1 MLEPIFEI
9 VKIKV
14 ERKKLPKKY
23 QGTIV
28 EEAITGPEVFAEI
41 AIKFIGDE
49 DREVFLV
56 GCLNARNEL
65 QSLHRCH
72 IGTLTA
78 SLVSVREVFK
88 TAFIE
93 SAASII
99 VAHNH
104 PNLSLKPSDDDLR
117 ITEQLE
123 SAGKLLDVPLV
134 DHLIITDTNYVSL
147 REKGY
152 F

>member
-9 VKIKV
+9 VKIRV
-14 ERKKLPKKY
+14 EKRKLPKKY

-28 EEAITGPEVFAEI
+28 ENAITGPEKFAEI
-41 AIKFIGDE
+41 AMKFIGDE

-56 GCLNARNEL
+56 GCLNAKNEL

-88 TAFIE
+88 TAFLE
-93 SAASII
+93 NAASII

-104 PNLSLKPSDDDLR
+104 PNNNLRPSDDDIR
-117 ITEQLE
+117 ISERLE
-123 SAGKLLDVPLV
+123 SAGKLLEVSFL
-134 DHLIITDTNYVSL
+134 DHLIVTDSDYLSM
-147 REKGY
+147 RDKGY

>member
-9 VKIKV
+9 VKIRV
-14 ERKKLPKKY
+14 EKRKLPKKY
-23 QGTIV
+23 QNTVV
-28 EEAITGPEVFAEI
+28 EDVISSPEIFAEI
-41 AIKFIGDE
+41 AMKFIGDE

-56 GCLNARNEL
+56 GCLNAKNEL

-72 IGTLTA
+72 IGTLTS
-78 SLVSVREVFK
+78 SLVSVRAVFK

-93 SAASII
+93 NAATII

-104 PNLSLKPSDDDLR
+104 PTNNLRPSDDDIR
-117 ITEQLE
+117 ITEQLA
-123 SAGKLLDVPLV
+123 SAGKLLDVELI
-134 DHLIITDTNYVSL
+134 DHIIVTDNAYLSMKD
-147 REKGY
+147 KGY